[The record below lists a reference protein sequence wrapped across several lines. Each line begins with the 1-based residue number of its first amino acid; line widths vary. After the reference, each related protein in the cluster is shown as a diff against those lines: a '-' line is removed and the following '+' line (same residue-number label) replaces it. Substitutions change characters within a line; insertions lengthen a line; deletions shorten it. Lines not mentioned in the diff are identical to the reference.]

1 MVQGQYGL
9 RARAVLGRRRRGE
22 LSAEDLQQPAAAATI
37 GAGLQPG
44 VMTKAER
51 LVFGGR
57 HAEYLEAR
65 CRLLGVSLCLG
76 HGDVSLLQG
85 LGTIARYYP
94 SGSAHCCCLH
104 TTFQTFL
111 HMQEPCFGEME

>member
-1 MVQGQYGL
+1 LAQRGWSATMVQGQYGL

-51 LVFGGR
+51 LAFGGR
-57 HAEYLEAR
+57 HAEYLDAR
-65 CRLLGVSLCLG
+65 C
-76 HGDVSLLQG
+76 
-85 LGTIARYYP
+85 ARV
-94 SGSAHCCCLH
+94 GALR
-104 TTFQTFL
+104 
-111 HMQEPCFGEME
+111 

>member
-22 LSAEDLQQPAAAATI
+22 LSAEDLLQPAAAATI

-51 LVFGGR
+51 LAFGGR
-57 HAEYLEAR
+57 HAEYLDAR
-65 CRLLGVSLCLG
+65 CARGGALRRAYSLLGSGHAATLGCLAAVSSVHAC
-76 HGDVSLLQG
+76 VALLHRDAAPCDT
-85 LGTIARYYP
+85 GT
-94 SGSAHCCCLH
+94 
-104 TTFQTFL
+104 
-111 HMQEPCFGEME
+111 